1 MSLGGNREMRKRG
14 SEEAQGL
21 RCIAMA
27 LLPCFLASCFLVAGE
42 SVTPVLEDASR
53 PTFTLALVGDVM
65 LGRGVAQALN
75 GDWETAFAQV
85 QPWLAEAGLAFAN
98 LESPLATAPYVS
110 GGYDLRAP
118 PEAVAALDVAGF
130 DVVSLAN
137 NHALDA
143 GGVGLAQT
151 LTALDTVGIAGLV
164 GWETGRLV
172 DWETGSLVDRVPSP
186 TYQPTNI
193 PIYQSTNTPI
203 YHLLAFD
210 DTVAPL
216 DWEAAADAVAAAA
229 SRADLVIV
237 SIHWGGEYQAAPTSR
252 QRAIAEELTA
262 AGADLIVGHGPHV
275 PQRVE
280 WMGETLV
287 AYSLGNFLFDQ
298 PYPADCRWGVVLR
311 ITLWGDRIVAVEAL
325 PTVAD
330 QGRVRPADPEDA
342 AAILTRLALEP
353 APNIQR
359 PLSDI
364 QHPASRSTDHESL
377 PSNPPRHPAGRH

>member
-1 MSLGGNREMRKRG
+1 
-14 SEEAQGL
+14 
-21 RCIAMA
+21 
-27 LLPCFLASCFLVAGE
+27 
-42 SVTPVLEDASR
+42 
-53 PTFTLALVGDVM
+53 M
-65 LGRGVAQALN
+65 LGRGAAQALN
-75 GDWETAFAQV
+75 GDWEAAFAQV
-85 QPWLAEAGLAFAN
+85 QPWLAEADLAFAN
-98 LESPLATAPYVS
+98 LESPLTTAPY
-110 GGYDLRAP
+110 GGDGYDLRAS
-118 PEAVAALDVAGF
+118 PEAVAALDAAGF

-143 GGVGLAQT
+143 GRVGLAQT

-164 GWETGRLV
+164 DWETGELV
-172 DWETGSLVDRVPSP
+172 DWEIGRLVDRVPSP
-186 TYQPTNI
+186 IYQPTNI
-193 PIYQSTNTPI
+193 PIYQYTNPPI

-216 DWEAAADAVAAAA
+216 DLESAADAVAAAA
-229 SRADLVIV
+229 GRADLVIV

-280 WMGETLV
+280 WMGEALV

-311 ITLWGDRIVAVEAL
+311 VTLRGDRIVAVEAL

-330 QGRVRPADPEDA
+330 QGRVRPAGPEDA
-342 AAILTRLALEP
+342 TAILSRLALEP
-353 APNIQR
+353 ASNTQYPIPIIR
-359 PLSDI
+359 
-364 QHPASRSTDHESL
+364 HPTSRSTHHESL
-377 PSNPPRHPAGRH
+377 PSNPPRHPAGGH